1 MSDIDLTSRAATGA
15 NRLLVF
21 LCHTHGD
28 KPAVRDLYHRLA
40 EEPGIAPWLDE
51 ENLLPGQEWRREI
64 PKVVRKAHIVLV
76 CLSRK
81 SINRAGYV
89 QTEIRTAL
97 DAAPQLP
104 PGSLYIVPARL
115 EKCEVPDELAQY
127 HWVDLFE
134 EPGYERLMRTLRSRA
149 DKLGLHTASAPRQ
162 DDYPTELEVSAAVD
176 RGDLRL
182 YLQPTYELARRALVA
197 MEAFVRWYN
206 LTRGPSG
213 QDTFS
218 PTGTGSGGTPAIGRW
233 VLREA
238 CRQAASWPR
247 HPSSNSPI
255 VVSVNLSAA
264 EFYRPDLLTDV
275 SATLTAT
282 ALDHR
287 ALQLEIPEDIL
298 MDDAAATVA
307 TLRGLK
313 SLGVKIAIDRFGTG
327 YSSISF
333 LRRLPVDVLKLDPDI
348 AYFAGRGMNWEETNI
363 AQLVVEFARDLGMRS
378 AAVGVEA
385 EGQLE
390 WLCDVGYEQAQGDFL
405 GKPGPANEVT
415 ASLLN
420 YPDSF
425 RLSLAPLQADTD

>member
-1 MSDIDLTSRAATGA
+1 MSDIDLTSRTPTVA

-28 KPAVRDLYHRLA
+28 KPAVRDLYHRL
-40 EEPGIAPWLDE
+40 EEAPWLDE

-81 SINRAGYV
+81 SITRAGYV

-97 DAAPQLP
+97 DAAAALP

-115 EKCEVPDELAQY
+115 EQCEVPDELAQY
-127 HWVDLFE
+127 HWVDLFQE
-134 EPGYERLMRTLRSRA
+134 RGYERLMRTLRTRA
-149 DKLGLHTASAPRQ
+149 DKLELDTAPAPRR
-162 DDYPTELEVSAAVD
+162 DDSPTELEVAAAVD

-182 YLQPTYELARRALVA
+182 YLQPTYELAGGTLVA
-197 MEAFVRWYN
+197 MEAFVRWDN
-206 LTRGPSG
+206 PTGGLLGP
-213 QDTFS
+213 DTFS
-218 PTGTGSGGTPAIGRW
+218 PAATGSGGTPAIGRW

-238 CRQAASWPR
+238 CRQATSWQS
-247 HPSSNSPI
+247 HPTGNSPI

-264 EFYRPDLLTDV
+264 EFYGPDLLTDV
-275 SATLTAT
+275 SAALTAT

-298 MDDAAATVA
+298 MNDAATTVA
-307 TLRGLK
+307 TLRGVK
-313 SLGVKIAIDRFGTG
+313 SLGVKIAIDNFGTG
-327 YSSISF
+327 YSSMSF
-333 LRRLPVDVLKLDPDI
+333 LERLPIDVLKLDS
-348 AYFAGRGMNWEETNI
+348 YVVQHAGTGPYWEETDL
-363 AQLVVEFARDLGMRS
+363 AQLVAELARDLGMQS
-378 AAVGVEA
+378 VAVGVEA

-390 WLCDVGYEQAQGDFL
+390 WLREVGYEQAQGDFL
-405 GKPGPANEVT
+405 GKPAPANEVT

-420 YPDSF
+420 YLI
-425 RLSLAPLQADTD
+425 LSA